1 MSYDYDLLI
10 IGAGPAG
17 YVAAIRA
24 AQLGMKT
31 CLVEG
36 NKTLGG
42 TCLNV
47 GCIPSK
53 ALLKSS
59 EKYEDAQSHFKE
71 HGIEVGKPSLNLQ
84 TMLKRK
90 EAVVAKLTGGIGM
103 LMQKNKVTVEHGW
116 AKLTGPNSVQVGKK
130 ELSAT
135 SIILASGSTPVELPF
150 AKFDHKIIVDST
162 DALAFKSVPKHLVV
176 VGAGVIGLEMG
187 SVWRRLGAKVTLVD
201 IAERPVAIMDQE
213 LGTAAHKIFEKQG
226 LTFMLGAGVETIK
239 TTAKGAT
246 LSIKTGEETTTLK
259 ADKVLISVGRRAK
272 TEDLGLAKVGVKTD
286 ERGVVQINDHYQ
298 TSIPSIYAIGDCAPG
313 PMLAHKGEEEGVAC
327 VEHLAGQKPHINYG
341 IIPWVVYTSPEIA
354 GVGLTE
360 EECKA
365 QNVPYTKGKFPF
377 AANGRALALGAGE
390 GFVKILAHKETDEV
404 LGVHIIGPLAS
415 ELIAEAAVA
424 MEFKASAEDI
434 ARTCHAHPTISEV
447 MKEAALA
454 VAKRAIH
461 N

>member
-1 MSYDYDLLI
+1 MSYDYDLII

-24 AQLGMKT
+24 AQLGMNT
-31 CLVEG
+31 CLIEG

-59 EKYEDAQSHFKE
+59 EKYEDAQTHFKE
-71 HGIEVGKPSLNLQ
+71 HGIETGKPKLNLK

-90 EAVVAKLTGGIGM
+90 EAVVKQLTGGIAM
-103 LMQKNKVTVEHGW
+103 LMGKNKITVEHGW
-116 AKLTGPNSVQVGKK
+116 AKLTGPHGVKVGKK
-130 ELSAT
+130 ELSAAH
-135 SIILASGSTPVELPF
+135 IILASGSTPVELPF
-150 AKFDHKIIVDST
+150 AKFDHNIIVDST
-162 DALAFKSVPKHLVV
+162 DALAFEAVPKHLVV

-213 LGTAAHKIFEKQG
+213 LGTAAQKIFEKQG
-226 LTFMLGAGVETIK
+226 LNFMLGAGVEEIK
-239 TTAKGAT
+239 TTATGAT
-246 LSIKTGEETTTLK
+246 IKVNVGKETTTLK

-272 TEDLGLAKVGVKTD
+272 TEELGLEETGVKTD
-286 ERGVVQINDHYQ
+286 ERGVVQVNEHYQ
-298 TSIPSIYAIGDCAPG
+298 TSVPSIYAIGDCAPG

-327 VEHLAGQKPHINYG
+327 VEHLAGQKPHVNYTV
-341 IIPWVVYTSPEIA
+341 IPWVVYTSPEIA

-360 EECKA
+360 EQCKE
-365 QNVPYTKGKFPF
+365 QNIPYSKGKFPF

-390 GFVKILAHKETDEV
+390 GFAKILAHKETDEV

-415 ELIAEAAVA
+415 ELVAEAAVA

-447 MKEAALA
+447 VKEAALA

-461 N
+461 S